1 MQLLYIFAANYF
13 LISMYKKVLI
23 ALLFISSIAAAQHRQ
38 KSPPVLREIS
48 NQSIVLSVF
57 PNAINVVKYDSY
69 WFKIK
74 DNSNKTLGFAMSSA
88 DFCKDVK
95 GYGGITP
102 VLIVTD
108 KSFIIKK
115 VALQSNYESP
125 NYTSMLEKNGF
136 FNSWV
141 GNKITKANAV
151 NVDGY
156 TGATRTANAVRKH
169 MDFLLTEGTKKLPKK

>member
-1 MQLLYIFAANYF
+1 
-13 LISMYKKVLI
+13 MYKKVLI
-23 ALLFISSIAAAQHRQ
+23 VLLLVSSIASAQRRQ
-38 KSPPVLREIS
+38 KSPPVLCVIS
-48 NQSIVLSVF
+48 NESVVKSVF
-57 PNAINVVKYDSY
+57 PDAVNVEKSDSY
-69 WFKIK
+69 WYKIK
-74 DNSNKTLGFAMSSA
+74 NSSKKTLGFALSSA

-95 GYGGITP
+95 GYAGNTP
-102 VLIVTD
+102 VFIVTD

-125 NYTSMLEKNGF
+125 KYTSLLEKNGF

-141 GNKITKANAV
+141 GNKITKAKAV

-169 MDFLLTEGTKKLPKK
+169 IDFLLVEGTKKLPKK